1 MSPIPTRAHP
11 HWLGLGLVKPNLSL
25 SPPYNSIKA
34 AVYLFLSPRYI
45 GIKATV
51 IFLPP
56 LKVNWGSSAQAYTY
70 IRALRFTYRL
80 NAVEDHV
87 KNFRPQCLVLTGSP
101 SSRPDLV
108 HLVSQITRNTGL
120 MVCGQVKIGPFGT
133 VSGYE
138 DVWLKLR
145 KIRAF
150 HTICSGNL
158 ETSLTLNA
166 ICLPHTTLQQHFI
179 HKNCQ
184 HH

>member
-1 MSPIPTRAHP
+1 MA
-11 HWLGLGLVKPNLSL
+11 
-25 SPPYNSIKA
+25 
-34 AVYLFLSPRYI
+34 
-45 GIKATV
+45 V

-138 DVWLKLR
+138 DLWLKQR

-158 ETSLTLNA
+158 ETSLTLRLNA
-166 ICLPHTTLQQHFI
+166 IFLPHDTATAVYSPELSTSFKFTMDKGDLRKTVLNLVHLSQKTHSFL
-179 HKNCQ
+179 
-184 HH
+184 

>member
-1 MSPIPTRAHP
+1 MCPIPIRAHP
-11 HWLGLGLVKPNLSL
+11 HWVGLGLVKSNLSL
-25 SPPYNSIKA
+25 PPRYNSIKA
-34 AVYLFLSPRYI
+34 AVCL
-45 GIKATV
+45 
-51 IFLPP
+51 LPH

-70 IRALRFTYRL
+70 TRALRFTYRL

-138 DVWLKLR
+138 DLWLKQR

-158 ETSLTLNA
+158 KTSLTLNA
-166 ICLPHTTLQQHFI
+166 ICLMLLCHYSTGYDRMLNDKGVLLTSI
-179 HKNCQ
+179 
-184 HH
+184 

>member
-1 MSPIPTRAHP
+1 MVC
-11 HWLGLGLVKPNLSL
+11 LQ
-25 SPPYNSIKA
+25 
-34 AVYLFLSPRYI
+34 
-45 GIKATV
+45 
-51 IFLPP
+51 
-56 LKVNWGSSAQAYTY
+56 VNWGSSAQAYTY

-108 HLVSQITRNTGL
+108 HLVSHITRNRGL

-138 DVWLKLR
+138 DSWLKMH

-150 HTICSGNL
+150 HTICSGKSTYSL
-158 ETSLTLNA
+158 QLCAVTSWLVRSTPERAVRVRALAGDIVLCSWARHFTLTMPLS
-166 ICLPHTTLQQHFI
+166 T
-179 HKNCQ
+179 
-184 HH
+184 

>member
-1 MSPIPTRAHP
+1 MFC
-11 HWLGLGLVKPNLSL
+11 LQ
-25 SPPYNSIKA
+25 
-34 AVYLFLSPRYI
+34 
-45 GIKATV
+45 
-51 IFLPP
+51 
-56 LKVNWGSSAQAYTY
+56 VNWGSSAQAYTY

-108 HLVSQITRNTGL
+108 HLVSHITRNRGL

-138 DVWLKLR
+138 DSWLKMH

-150 HTICSGNL
+150 HTICSGKI
-158 ETSLTLNA
+158 NA
-166 ICLPHTTLQQHFI
+166 QFTTLLKLLQQRAIAATVDLKLKIILSKPETYLFKCRQFSFFLELSTVI
-179 HKNCQ
+179 CCYQ
-184 HH
+184 GCSTLFLL